1 METVHVSF
9 TIAIAL
15 AAGVLAQSVAKHLHL
30 PGIVLLLA
38 FGVGLG
44 SDGLGWVHPQSL
56 GTGLLGIVDFA
67 VAIILFE
74 GGLNLEITRLRR
86 QEQSLRRLITLG
98 ALITLGGAALAVR
111 LLLDWSWSLS
121 LLFGSLVV
129 VTGPTVVA
137 PLLRDMRLR
146 SNLKSLLEGEGV
158 LIDPIGAILAILV
171 LNLTIGAQS
180 GLVATEAMDFAF
192 RLGFGLLMGGIGGYV
207 LGSIL
212 RVRSL
217 VPHGFENIF
226 MLAAIFLLFQGADQV
241 ISQSG
246 ILAVTVAGIVVGN
259 MRTPV
264 DRDLR
269 EFKDQLTILLVGM
282 LFILLAADV
291 RFEEMRSLGWG
302 GLAVLAALIFIIRP
316 INVWLSTMGSSLSW
330 KERVFIAW
338 IAPRGI
344 VAAAIAS
351 LMAGMLD
358 ARDLTGGAELRAL
371 VFLTIAGTVG
381 LAGLTGKPLA
391 SLLSLRLPNR
401 DRVAILGAEGLGIVL
416 ANVLREQ
423 GLNVVFLDSDPKLC
437 HQAEKAGFPVVFGD
451 ALQERTLIRGRIELV
466 GTVIGL
472 TPNEH
477 LNHLFVDQARE
488 LFGVPQGYVALESFE
503 GEKVPEHIQRL
514 EEHVLW
520 EGPHDVERWS
530 VRLRHKDVVVEQ
542 LMYHP
547 PPKPDTDSDAED
559 KTSEKPSPTPKN
571 GELFVILAIQREKSI
586 VPMYTTYKLR
596 EEDVAFVAI
605 YRPEREQAIAQLQVM
620 GWQLLPQETVEALNP
635 DAASPEKSDRDS
647 QPAKVET
654 GKILPT

>member
-1 METVHVSF
+1 
-9 TIAIAL
+9 
-15 AAGVLAQSVAKHLHL
+15 
-30 PGIVLLLA
+30 
-38 FGVGLG
+38 
-44 SDGLGWVHPQSL
+44 
-56 GTGLLGIVDFA
+56 
-67 VAIILFE
+67 
-74 GGLNLEITRLRR
+74 
-86 QEQSLRRLITLG
+86 
-98 ALITLGGAALAVR
+98 
-111 LLLDWSWSLS
+111 
-121 LLFGSLVV
+121 
-129 VTGPTVVA
+129 
-137 PLLRDMRLR
+137 
-146 SNLKSLLEGEGV
+146 
-158 LIDPIGAILAILV
+158 
-171 LNLTIGAQS
+171 
-180 GLVATEAMDFAF
+180 
-192 RLGFGLLMGGIGGYV
+192 
-207 LGSIL
+207 
-212 RVRSL
+212 
-217 VPHGFENIF
+217 
-226 MLAAIFLLFQGADQV
+226 
-241 ISQSG
+241 
-246 ILAVTVAGIVVGN
+246 
-259 MRTPV
+259 
-264 DRDLR
+264 
-269 EFKDQLTILLVGM
+269 
-282 LFILLAADV
+282 DV

-416 ANVLREQ
+416 GNVLRKQ

-437 HQAEKAGFPVVFGD
+437 HQAEQAGFPVVFGD
-451 ALQERTLIRGRIELV
+451 ALQERTLIRGHIELV
-466 GTVIGL
+466 GTVIAL

-488 LFGVPQGYVALESFE
+488 LFGVPHGYVALESFE

-547 PPKPDTDSDAED
+547 PPKPDTDADAED

-596 EEDVAFVAI
+596 EKDVAFVAI
-605 YRPEREQAIAQLQVM
+605 YRPEREQALAQLQVM

-635 DAASPEKSDRDS
+635 DAVSPQKSGRDS

-654 GKILPT
+654 GRILPT